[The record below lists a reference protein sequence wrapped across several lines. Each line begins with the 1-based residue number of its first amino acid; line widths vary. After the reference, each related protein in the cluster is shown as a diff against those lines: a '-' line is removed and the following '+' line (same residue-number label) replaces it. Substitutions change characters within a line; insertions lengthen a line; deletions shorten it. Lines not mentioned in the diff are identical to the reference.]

1 MHQTR
6 KRTKKSNS
14 KANLVEA
21 EAEAEVITTVISSE
35 VSMVTNMNW
44 VVDSRATRH
53 ICGNRSAFTSYTTV
67 KEGEEQVFL
76 GDSKSTL
83 VIGKGKV
90 LLKITSGKVLALSD
104 VLHVPDIRW
113 NLVSVSLLGKVGV
126 RILFDFDKIVLTEN
140 DAFVGKGYSSIHNL
154 VIHQM
159 DVKTAFLN
167 GDLEEEIY
175 MDQPEGYVV
184 SGNEKKQVREYTSV
198 VICLYVDD
206 MLIFGTKPREHY
218 VEKIQ
223 RKFEHF
229 DCKPVSTP
237 YDPSSQLKKSREH
250 SVAQIEYAQIIGSL
264 MYLMN
269 CTILD
274 IAYAVGRLNRYTQSP
289 NQDHW
294 TIVRRILKY
303 LRGTINYGLCF
314 SGFPSVL
321 EGYSDAN
328 WISNS
333 DEMKSTSGY
342 VFILGESAVSWK
354 SAKQICITR
363 STMEAEFIALEKA
376 SSEVEWLRNLL
387 ADIPLWMTP
396 SSSVSMCC
404 DSQAAIAKAKSKIFN
419 GKNRHIHLRHNIV
432 RQLLET
438 GVISLEFVRSELNLA
453 DPLTKPL
460 NKKLVEETSRGMG
473 LMPITE
479 VKSGG
484 NPTY

>member
-6 KRTKKSNS
+6 KRTEKTSS
-14 KANLVEA
+14 KANLVETK
-21 EAEAEVITTVISSE
+21 VITIVISSE
-35 VSMVTNMNW
+35 VSMVTNMKEW
-44 VVDSRATRH
+44 VVDYEVTRH

-67 KEGEEQVFL
+67 KEEDEQVFI
-76 GDSKSTL
+76 GDSRSTL
-83 VIGKGKV
+83 MIGKGKF
-90 LLKITSGKVLALSD
+90 LLKLTSGKVLALCD
-104 VLHVPDIRW
+104 VLHVLDIRW
-113 NLVSVSLLGKVGV
+113 NMVLVSLLGKAGV
-126 RILFDFDKIVLTEN
+126 RILFDSDKLVLTKN

-159 DVKTAFLN
+159 DVKIAFLN

-175 MDQPEGYVV
+175 MDQPEGCVV
-184 SGNEKKQVREYTSV
+184 PGKEKNYEDNTCV
-198 VICLYVDD
+198 VICLYIDD
-206 MLIFGTKPREHY
+206 MLIFGTNLEHY
-218 VEKIQ
+218 VEKIL

-237 YDPSSQLKKSREH
+237 YDPNSQLKKNREH

-269 CTILD
+269 F
-274 IAYAVGRLNRYTQSP
+274 
-289 NQDHW
+289 
-294 TIVRRILKY
+294 LKY

-314 SGFPSVL
+314 SGFPIVL
-321 EGYSDAN
+321 EGFSDAN
-328 WISNS
+328 WISDS

-342 VFILGESAVSWK
+342 VFILGGSAVSWK
-354 SAKQICITR
+354 SAKQTCITH
-363 STMEAEFIALEKA
+363 SIMEAKLIALENA
-376 SSEVEWLRNLL
+376 SSKAEWLRNLL
-387 ADIPLWMTP
+387 TDIPLWTSP
-396 SSSVSMCC
+396 ALSMSICC

-419 GKNRHIHLRHNIV
+419 GKNRHIRLKHDIV
-432 RQLLET
+432 WQLLET

-453 DPLTKPL
+453 DSFTKPL

-479 VKSGG
+479 VKSCG